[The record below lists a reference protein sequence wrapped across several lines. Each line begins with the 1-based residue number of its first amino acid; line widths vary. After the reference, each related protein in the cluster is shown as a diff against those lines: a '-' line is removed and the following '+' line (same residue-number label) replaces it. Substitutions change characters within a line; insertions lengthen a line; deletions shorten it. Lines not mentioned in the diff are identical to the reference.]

1 MNVRRSDMH
10 AQNNALVQQRL
21 LPGAT
26 ARPHPV
32 SRREIAEKLFR
43 HSAWVQRKPGAMW
56 DVVPALSA
64 AAR

>member
-1 MNVRRSDMH
+1 MH
-10 AQNNALVQQRL
+10 AQNNAPTQQRL
-21 LPGAT
+21 LSGTT
-26 ARPHPV
+26 ARRSPV

-56 DVVPALSA
+56 DVVPAPSA